1 MFSLKTVWKKK
12 LRKLFMLVLDS
23 FLQNQIIHSIH
34 IFIESEVFKKK
45 KNSTFR
51 VCNTQPVVTFTFRNY
66 SSLNTCKT
74 FIEYSFVF
82 NISDSTLCTFFLT
95 FIVSFSLI
103 FKMAA
108 FQLVS
113 RGILRKTETIEWEIK
128 IYGESKCSA
137 LWIF

>member
-1 MFSLKTVWKKK
+1 
-12 LRKLFMLVLDS
+12 MLVLDS

-45 KNSTFR
+45 KK
-51 VCNTQPVVTFTFRNY
+51 TQPLGSAIHNQWVTFTFRNY

-113 RGILRKTETIEWEIK
+113 WGILRKTETIE
-128 IYGESKCSA
+128 
-137 LWIF
+137 

>member
-1 MFSLKTVWKKK
+1 
-12 LRKLFMLVLDS
+12 MLVLDS

-45 KNSTFR
+45 KK
-51 VCNTQPVVTFTFRNY
+51 TQPLGSAIHNQWVTFTFRNY

-113 RGILRKTETIEWEIK
+113 RGILRKTETIE
-128 IYGESKCSA
+128 
-137 LWIF
+137 